1 MSDAASSPA
10 VSAPPPAAPFG
21 PGLDRFQAQ
30 LKAMLAQPAVRGSLP
45 MVIGTLAIAAV
56 AMAYILTRTPEMR
69 TLFPGL
75 AEADKAAVVEALQ
88 AAGITPGMD
97 SMTGSVQVPASDYHK
112 ARMLLAG
119 QGLPKAAAEGYALLD
134 DMPLGTSRAIEQAR
148 LKQSQESELAR
159 SVAEIAAV
167 ESARIHLALPE
178 QSVFVRDQAQPTAS
192 VFVKLAPGR
201 ALGEAQV
208 RSIVNLVASSVP
220 GLPADRVSVIDQ
232 MGTLL
237 TPDAAGD
244 EFGES
249 RRRIAFQSKMES
261 MYRERL
267 LALLTPIIG
276 TDNFTAEVHL
286 DLDFTET
293 QQTNEAW
300 DKDNAVIRSEQGSS
314 QSNGGESAPRG
325 IPGALSNVAP
335 PAATAAT
342 PEQAKAQTQ
351 AQNPADPNAAPAAPP
366 SGPRSETYTRN
377 YEIGKQV
384 SVTKAPIGE
393 VRRVSAAVVL
403 RENGKAMTAAET
415 KAIEKLVQS
424 SIGFNAERGDLV
436 AVTSR
441 PFVDATAET
450 QAWYQ
455 VDFQSN
461 AWIGDILKILAALLI
476 FVVVFFMVLR
486 PFLKKALAAA
496 DAAPMPAGG
505 VLGAP
510 RPIVLDG
517 GDLQTMEALKARL
530 KPRGGLPPEVLT
542 MANSYDDKVAVVRM
556 FVAEDTAR
564 ASNVVRQLIRSETAA
579 QGNAN
584 E

>member
-10 VSAPPPAAPFG
+10 VSAPPPAVSFG
-21 PGLDRFQAQ
+21 PGVDRFQAQ
-30 LKAMLAQPAVRGSLP
+30 LKAILAQPAVRRSLP
-45 MVIGTLAIAAV
+45 MVISTLAIAAV

-88 AAGITPGMD
+88 AAGIAPGID
-97 SMTGSVQVPASDYHK
+97 NMTGSVQVPAGDYHK

-208 RSIVNLVASSVP
+208 RSIVNLVASSIP

-276 TDNFTAEVHL
+276 SDNFTAEVHL

-300 DKDNAVIRSEQGSS
+300 DKDNAVIRSEQGAS
-314 QSNGGESAPRG
+314 QSSGGELAPRG
-325 IPGALSNVAP
+325 IPGALSNIAP

-342 PEQAKAQTQ
+342 PEQAQAQ

-366 SGPRSETYTRN
+366 SGPRSESYTRN

-441 PFVDATAET
+441 PFVDPTAET

-496 DAAPMPAGG
+496 DAAPMPGGG
-505 VLGAP
+505 VLGVP
-510 RPIVLDG
+510 RSIVLDG

-564 ASNVVRQLIRSETAA
+564 ASNVVRQLIRTETAA

>member
-10 VSAPPPAAPFG
+10 ISAPPAAPFG
-21 PGLDRFQAQ
+21 PGVGRLQAQ
-30 LKAMLAQPAVRGSLP
+30 LKAMLAQPAVRRSLP
-45 MVIGTLAIAAV
+45 MVIGTLVIAAV
-56 AMAYILTRTPEMR
+56 AMTYILTRTPEMR

-75 AEADKAAVVEALQ
+75 GEADKAAVVEALQ
-88 AAGITPGMD
+88 AAGITPGID
-97 SMTGSVQVPASDYHK
+97 NMTGSVQVPAAEYHK

-167 ESARIHLALPE
+167 ESARVHLALPE

-192 VFVKLAPGR
+192 VFLKLAPGR

-237 TPDAAGD
+237 TPDASGD

-267 LALLTPIIG
+267 LALLTPILG

-300 DKDNAVIRSEQGSS
+300 DKDNAVIRSEQGAS
-314 QSNGGESAPRG
+314 QSSGGELAPRG

-342 PEQAKAQTQ
+342 PEQAQAQ
-351 AQNPADPNAAPAAPP
+351 AQNPTDPNAAPAAPP
-366 SGPRSETYTRN
+366 SGPRSESYTRN

-441 PFVDATAET
+441 PFVDPTAET

-496 DAAPMPAGG
+496 DAAPMPGG
-505 VLGAP
+505 GTLGAP
-510 RPIVLDG
+510 RSIVLDG

-564 ASNVVRQLIRSETAA
+564 ASNVVRQLIRTETAA

>member
-10 VSAPPPAAPFG
+10 ISAPPAAPFG
-21 PGLDRFQAQ
+21 PGVGRLQAQ
-30 LKAMLAQPAVRGSLP
+30 LKAMLAQPAVRRSLP
-45 MVIGTLAIAAV
+45 MVIGTLVIAAV
-56 AMAYILTRTPEMR
+56 AMTYILTRTPEMR

-75 AEADKAAVVEALQ
+75 GEADKAAVVEALQ
-88 AAGITPGMD
+88 AAGITPGID
-97 SMTGSVQVPASDYHK
+97 NMTGSVQVPAAEYHK

-167 ESARIHLALPE
+167 ESARVHLALPE

-192 VFVKLAPGR
+192 VFLKLAPGR

-237 TPDAAGD
+237 TPDASGD

-267 LALLTPIIG
+267 LALLTPILG

-300 DKDNAVIRSEQGSS
+300 DKDNAVIRSEQGAS
-314 QSNGGESAPRG
+314 QSSGGELAPRG

-342 PEQAKAQTQ
+342 PEQAQ

-366 SGPRSETYTRN
+366 SGPRSESYTRN

-441 PFVDATAET
+441 PFVDPTAET

-496 DAAPMPAGG
+496 DAAPMPGG
-505 VLGAP
+505 GTLGAP
-510 RPIVLDG
+510 RSIVLDG

-564 ASNVVRQLIRSETAA
+564 ASNVVRQLIRTETAA

>member
-10 VSAPPPAAPFG
+10 ISAPPSAPFG
-21 PGLDRFQAQ
+21 PGVGRLQAQ
-30 LKAMLAQPAVRGSLP
+30 LKAMLAQPAVRRSLP

-88 AAGITPGMD
+88 SAGISPGMD
-97 SMTGSVQVPASDYHK
+97 NMTGSVQVPAGDYHR

-159 SVAEIAAV
+159 SVAEIASV
-167 ESARIHLALPE
+167 ESARVHLALPE

-192 VFVKLAPGR
+192 VFVKLSPGR

-208 RSIVNLVASSVP
+208 RSIVNLIASSVP
-220 GLPADRVSVIDQ
+220 SLPADRVSVIDQ

-237 TPDAAGD
+237 TPDSGGD

-276 TDNFTAEVHL
+276 SDNFTAEVHL

-300 DKDNAVIRSEQGSS
+300 DKDNAVVRSEQGSS
-314 QSNGGESAPRG
+314 QSSSGELGPRG
-325 IPGALSNVAP
+325 IPGALSNIAP
-335 PAATAAT
+335 PAATVGT
-342 PEQAKAQTQ
+342 PEQAQ
-351 AQNPADPNAAPAAPP
+351 APNTADPAAPAAPP

-393 VRRVSAAVVL
+393 IRRVSAAVVL
-403 RENGKAMTAAET
+403 RENGKAMTEAET

-424 SIGFNAERGDLV
+424 SIGFNAERGDIV
-436 AVTSR
+436 AVTAR
-441 PFVDATAET
+441 PFVDPEATT

-455 VDFQSN
+455 FDFQSN
-461 AWIGDILKILAALLI
+461 AWIGDVLKILAALLI
-476 FVVVFFMVLR
+476 FIVVFFMVLR

-496 DAAPMPAGG
+496 DAVPVGG
-505 VLGAP
+505 ILGAP
-510 RPIVLDG
+510 RSIVLDG

-564 ASNVVRQLIRSETAA
+564 ASNVVRQLIRTETAA
-579 QGNAN
+579 QGNSN

>member
-10 VSAPPPAAPFG
+10 ISAPPAAPFG
-21 PGLDRFQAQ
+21 PGVGRLQAQ
-30 LKAMLAQPAVRGSLP
+30 LKAMLAQPAVRRSLP
-45 MVIGTLAIAAV
+45 LVIGTLVIAAV
-56 AMAYILTRTPEMR
+56 AMTYILTRTPEMR

-75 AEADKAAVVEALQ
+75 GEADKAAVVEALQ
-88 AAGITPGMD
+88 AAGITPGID
-97 SMTGSVQVPASDYHK
+97 NMTGSVQVPAAEYHK

-167 ESARIHLALPE
+167 ESARVHLALPE

-192 VFVKLAPGR
+192 VFLKLAPGR

-237 TPDAAGD
+237 TPDASGD

-267 LALLTPIIG
+267 LALLTPILG

-300 DKDNAVIRSEQGSS
+300 DKDNAVIRSEQGAS
-314 QSNGGESAPRG
+314 QSSGGELAPRG

-342 PEQAKAQTQ
+342 PEQAQAQ

-366 SGPRSETYTRN
+366 SGPRSESYTRN

-441 PFVDATAET
+441 PFVDPTAET

-496 DAAPMPAGG
+496 DAAPMPGG
-505 VLGAP
+505 GTLGAP
-510 RPIVLDG
+510 RSIVLDG

-564 ASNVVRQLIRSETAA
+564 ASNVVRQLIRTETAA

>member
-1 MSDAASSPA
+1 
-10 VSAPPPAAPFG
+10 
-21 PGLDRFQAQ
+21 
-30 LKAMLAQPAVRGSLP
+30 
-45 MVIGTLAIAAV
+45 
-56 AMAYILTRTPEMR
+56 
-69 TLFPGL
+69 
-75 AEADKAAVVEALQ
+75 
-88 AAGITPGMD
+88 
-97 SMTGSVQVPASDYHK
+97 
-112 ARMLLAG
+112 
-119 QGLPKAAAEGYALLD
+119 
-134 DMPLGTSRAIEQAR
+134 
-148 LKQSQESELAR
+148 
-159 SVAEIAAV
+159 
-167 ESARIHLALPE
+167 
-178 QSVFVRDQAQPTAS
+178 
-192 VFVKLAPGR
+192 
-201 ALGEAQV
+201 
-208 RSIVNLVASSVP
+208 
-220 GLPADRVSVIDQ
+220 
-232 MGTLL
+232 
-237 TPDAAGD
+237 
-244 EFGES
+244 
-249 RRRIAFQSKMES
+249 

-276 TDNFTAEVHL
+276 SDNFTAEVHL

-300 DKDNAVIRSEQGSS
+300 DKDNAVIRSEQGAS
-314 QSNGGESAPRG
+314 QSSGGELAPRG

-342 PEQAKAQTQ
+342 PEQAQAQ

-366 SGPRSETYTRN
+366 SGPRSESYTRN

-424 SIGFNAERGDLV
+424 SVGFNAERGDLV

-441 PFVDATAET
+441 PFVDPTAET

-496 DAAPMPAGG
+496 DAAPMPGG
-505 VLGAP
+505 GILGAP
-510 RPIVLDG
+510 RSIVLDG

-564 ASNVVRQLIRSETAA
+564 ASNVVRQLIRTETAA

>member
-10 VSAPPPAAPFG
+10 ISAPPAAPFG
-21 PGLDRFQAQ
+21 PGVGRLQAQ
-30 LKAMLAQPAVRGSLP
+30 LKAMLAQPAVRRSLP
-45 MVIGTLAIAAV
+45 MVIGTLVIAAV
-56 AMAYILTRTPEMR
+56 AMTYILTRTPEMR

-75 AEADKAAVVEALQ
+75 GEADKAAVVEALQ
-88 AAGITPGMD
+88 AAGITPGID
-97 SMTGSVQVPASDYHK
+97 NMTGSVQVPAAEYHK

-167 ESARIHLALPE
+167 ESARVHLALPE

-192 VFVKLAPGR
+192 VFLKLAPGR

-237 TPDAAGD
+237 TPDASGD

-267 LALLTPIIG
+267 LALLTPILG

-300 DKDNAVIRSEQGSS
+300 DKDNAVIRSEQGAS
-314 QSNGGESAPRG
+314 QSSGGELAPRG

-342 PEQAKAQTQ
+342 PEQAQAQ

-366 SGPRSETYTRN
+366 SGPRSESYTRN

-441 PFVDATAET
+441 PFVDPTAET

-496 DAAPMPAGG
+496 DAAPMPGG
-505 VLGAP
+505 GTLGAP
-510 RPIVLDG
+510 RSIVLDG

-564 ASNVVRQLIRSETAA
+564 ASNVVRQLIRTETAA